1 MLQHELDAF
10 VWSKMG
16 TEAGEPLEYIMHR
29 KEIERQANGGKFVWG
44 IGESPRKSIP
54 SFMQDAAPHMAVF
67 TPMKGKPKKQDVA
80 PDKVVVWRSYKNR
93 QGGIE
98 PLPPYS
104 FVISRAKA
112 ARPHCALLCE
122 CDEDLRTQCHGK
134 LNSAG
139 VVNYES
145 GIKPGPSQVTSL
157 VKDAGE
163 KGGYGDYP
171 IRFVASL
178 YGEGWVTLT
187 DYADISPETI
197 KEVKRSAD
205 DGDIEKWK
213 ALINKI
219 KGE

>member
-16 TEAGEPLEYIMHR
+16 TEAGEPLEDIMHR

-44 IGESPRKSIP
+44 IGNSPGNSIVN
-54 SFMQDAAPHMAVF
+54 FMQDTKKPVAIF
-67 TPMKGKPKKQDVA
+67 TETRPNNKTRSIDEEESER
-80 PDKVVVWRSYKNR
+80 VWRDKL
-93 QGGIE
+93 
-98 PLPPYS
+98 LPRYS
-104 FVISRAKA
+104 FVTSHPERKE
-112 ARPHCALLCE
+112 HYALLCE
-122 CDEDLRTQCHGK
+122 CDEDLRTQCHGELHTGEFVHYVTCNPK
-134 LNSAG
+134 LPPNSTNMMKKG
-139 VVNYES
+139 EGLS
-145 GIKPGPSQVTSL
+145 CKP
-157 VKDAGE
+157 
-163 KGGYGDYP
+163 YP

>member
-16 TEAGEPLEYIMHR
+16 TEAGEPLEDIMHR

-44 IGESPRKSIP
+44 IGNSPGNSIVN
-54 SFMQDAAPHMAVF
+54 FMQDTKKPVAIF
-67 TPMKGKPKKQDVA
+67 TETRPNSKTRSIDEEESER
-80 PDKVVVWRSYKNR
+80 VWRDKL
-93 QGGIE
+93 
-98 PLPPYS
+98 LPRYS
-104 FVISRAKA
+104 FVTSHPERKE
-112 ARPHCALLCE
+112 HCALLCE
-122 CDEDLRTQCHGK
+122 CDEDLRTQCHGELHTGEFVHYVTCNPK
-134 LNSAG
+134 LPPNSTNMMKKG
-139 VVNYES
+139 EGRS
-145 GIKPGPSQVTSL
+145 CKP
-157 VKDAGE
+157 
-163 KGGYGDYP
+163 YP

-178 YGEGWVTLT
+178 YGEGWVKLT
-187 DYADISPETI
+187 DYVDISPETI

>member
-16 TEAGEPLEYIMHR
+16 TEAGEPLEDIMHR
-29 KEIERQANGGKFVWG
+29 KEIERQANDGKFVWG
-44 IGESPRKSIP
+44 IGNSPGDSIV
-54 SFMQDAAPHMAVF
+54 SFMQNAGPHMAVF
-67 TPMKGKPKKQDVA
+67 TPMISPPKDQDVNC
-80 PDKVVVWRSYKNR
+80 PDKVVWRAYKNR

-134 LNSAG
+134 LHTGEFVHYVTCNPKLPPNSTNMMKKG
-139 VVNYES
+139 EGRS
-145 GIKPGPSQVTSL
+145 CKP
-157 VKDAGE
+157 
-163 KGGYGDYP
+163 YP

-178 YGEGWVTLT
+178 YGEGWVKLT

-197 KEVKRSAD
+197 KKVKRSAD

>member
-29 KEIERQANGGKFVWG
+29 KEIERQANDGKFVWG
-44 IGESPRKSIP
+44 IGNSPGNSIVN
-54 SFMQDAAPHMAVF
+54 FMQDTKKPVAIF
-67 TPMKGKPKKQDVA
+67 TETRPNSKTRSIDEEESER
-80 PDKVVVWRSYKNR
+80 VWRDKL
-93 QGGIE
+93 
-98 PLPPYS
+98 LPRYS
-104 FVISRAKA
+104 FVTSHPERKE
-112 ARPHCALLCE
+112 HYALLCE
-122 CDEDLRTQCHGK
+122 CDEDLRTQCHGELHTGEFVHYVTCNPK
-134 LNSAG
+134 LPPNSTNMMKKG
-139 VVNYES
+139 EGRS
-145 GIKPGPSQVTSL
+145 CKP
-157 VKDAGE
+157 
-163 KGGYGDYP
+163 YP

>member
-16 TEAGEPLEYIMHR
+16 TEAGEPLEDIMHR
-29 KEIERQANGGKFVWG
+29 KEIERQANDGKFVWG
-44 IGESPRKSIP
+44 IGNSPGNSIVN
-54 SFMQDAAPHMAVF
+54 FMQDTKKPVAIF
-67 TPMKGKPKKQDVA
+67 TETRPNSKTRSIDEEESER
-80 PDKVVVWRSYKNR
+80 VWRDKL
-93 QGGIE
+93 
-98 PLPPYS
+98 LPRYS
-104 FVISRAKA
+104 FVTSHPERKE
-112 ARPHCALLCE
+112 HYALLCE

-134 LNSAG
+134 LHTGEFVHYVTCNPKLPPNSTNMMKKG
-139 VVNYES
+139 EGRS
-145 GIKPGPSQVTSL
+145 CKP
-157 VKDAGE
+157 
-163 KGGYGDYP
+163 YP

-178 YGEGWVTLT
+178 YGEGWVKLT
-187 DYADISPETI
+187 DYVDISPETI

>member
-44 IGESPRKSIP
+44 IGNSPGNSIVN
-54 SFMQDAAPHMAVF
+54 FMQDTKKPVAIF
-67 TPMKGKPKKQDVA
+67 TETRPNSKTRSIDEEESER
-80 PDKVVVWRSYKNR
+80 VWRDKL
-93 QGGIE
+93 
-98 PLPPYS
+98 LPRYS
-104 FVISRAKA
+104 FVTSHPERKE
-112 ARPHCALLCE
+112 HYALLCE

-157 VKDAGE
+157 VKYAGE